1 MNDPL
6 GKVSILLLL
15 FYMGWYILDQN
26 EIIDNQKEQIQHME
40 QQLFLDELIFKEY
53 QKKFKRNNII
63 L

>member
-26 EIIDNQKEQIQHME
+26 KIIDNQKEQIQHME

-53 QKKFKRNNII
+53 QKKFKTNNII